1 MMKGRQALLFTSDI
15 EFESVV
21 RQALLGTDT
30 VFLVARTVS
39 DAFTNCL
46 STRARTGS
54 GYHDFW

>member
-30 VFLVARTVS
+30 VFPGRPNRL
-39 DAFTNCL
+39 
-46 STRARTGS
+46 
-54 GYHDFW
+54 